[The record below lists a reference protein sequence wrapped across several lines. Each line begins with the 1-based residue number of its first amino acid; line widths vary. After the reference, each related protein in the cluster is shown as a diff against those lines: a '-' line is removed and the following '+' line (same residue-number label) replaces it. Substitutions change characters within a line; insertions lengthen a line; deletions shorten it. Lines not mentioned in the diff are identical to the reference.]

1 LRREEI
7 NKRKH
12 RAEPVELSGEVDERA
27 TAVDACDTRVSIEE
41 PVQGRIQTGGVEDSR
56 GAEKRQVTRKLFERV
71 GDEKR
76 IGKSSTTKRSS
87 REGIG
92 LDDNRCDR
100 KQVGMGSEGKRDG
113 AELGC
118 HGEPCNGTIRKK
130 DVAAGTSAGR
140 WCEAGIGD
148 RQGWRRTKADR
159 EIGKKSMVRIRIR
172 DCGGGRRR
180 KDDRVGL

>member
-1 LRREEI
+1 LG
-7 NKRKH
+7 RKESDEGEH
-12 RAEPVELSGEVDERA
+12 GAEPGELSRRVEVGA
-27 TAVDACDTRVSIEE
+27 TAINAGDTRVSIEE

-159 EIGKKSMVRIRIR
+159 EIGKKSMVRIRSR
-172 DCGGGRRR
+172 NCGGGRRR